1 MANGN
6 LVKDNLVNLI
16 AKIGEKITIR
26 RLKFFDNNKGS
37 NFYYVHSAV
46 EKNIGKIIAVVK
58 LEGIA
63 NGKNDEIGVKIAMH
77 IAASN
82 PLAIKKEDI
91 DKNIVDKELEII
103 KAEIANSGKPAEIVE
118 KISKGKISKFLND
131 NCLLNQL
138 WIMDPNKKVSDIL
151 KENSLDKEIKVLD
164 FVKYKVGEGV

>member
-1 MANGN
+1 
-6 LVKDNLVNLI
+6 
-16 AKIGEKITIR
+16 
-26 RLKFFDNNKGS
+26 
-37 NFYYVHSAV
+37 
-46 EKNIGKIIAVVK
+46 
-58 LEGIA
+58 
-63 NGKNDEIGVKIAMH
+63 MH

-91 DKNIVDKELEII
+91 DKNIVEKELEII